1 MISETRKYI
10 CKVKDQSQ
18 GTYCR
23 LETRK
28 KEWSTAEEK
37 ASQLTEKDGW
47 MDGRTDSF
55 EFLSPSVFIPPV
67 LNKPEEYRKRI
78 NRQMVHF
85 ERLPHA
91 NFNVSKNL
99 DA

>member
-1 MISETRKYI
+1 M
-10 CKVKDQSQ
+10 KDRSQ
-18 GTYCR
+18 GKYCR

-28 KEWSTAEEK
+28 KEWSTAEGK
-37 ASQLTEKDGW
+37 ASQLTETDGW
-47 MDGRTDSF
+47 MDGQTLLSF
-55 EFLSPSVFIPPV
+55 FSPVSVFIPPV
-67 LNKPEEYRKRI
+67 LDKPEEYRKRI

-99 DA
+99 DAS